1 MVEMLSEETHK
12 VFPFVKDK
20 VIVDF
25 VNGLDVANE
34 LNAKNKNRSGLG
46 DRILD
51 SIFLFGRL

>member
-12 VFPFVKDK
+12 VFPSVKDK

-34 LNAKNKNRSGLG
+34 LNAKNKNRSGVG
-46 DRILD
+46 ERILD
-51 SIFLFGRL
+51 SI